1 MKNNILSE
9 LSNIKIVERDKF
21 DTPNT
26 QIHDRWFP
34 CLVHT
39 LYSKVVAVILVLWVV
54 ILVLWVVIL
63 VYGWLYW
70 SYGPKPPF
78 SVKWYDHAI
87 AIFFYWSTTISTKCW
102 PPSTSLMLTIF
113 LFYFIIALILY
124 LSCLFKRY
132 QWSRNCLPFQ
142 STWVNLRGL
151 AGFALPNIYCSV

>member
-1 MKNNILSE
+1 MYLFPKIYILSFHSYCIHGIWVLSYRTNKMKNNILSE

-21 DTPNT
+21 DTPNI

-39 LYSKVVAVILVLWVV
+39 LYSKVVAV

-87 AIFFYWSTTISTKCW
+87 AILLLIYNYFYQ
-102 PPSTSLMLTIF
+102 MLTTFNKFNAYNIF
-113 LFYFIIALILY
+113 ILFHYSINIISFMFI
-124 LSCLFKRY
+124 
-132 QWSRNCLPFQ
+132 
-142 STWVNLRGL
+142 
-151 AGFALPNIYCSV
+151 